1 MNSSREVQRKLLYNK
16 EKFFKEEGRQ
26 ILSPNSITTQEL
38 KHISVELLAVLLAA
52 ALSATVSALPQ
63 APVSANELKQNSAGS
78 KYDEDS
84 EAIDTS
90 VLIEIFVAPAAPVE
104 YIEDTANKN
113 CTHYADYG
121 FHCVQY
127 YQCKG
132 GTIIKDDAGLFDS
145 HLDFLPTLDPTESE
159 SKCPGALEV
168 SRFWLY
174 LR

>member
-1 MNSSREVQRKLLYNK
+1 MK
-16 EKFFKEEGRQ
+16 
-26 ILSPNSITTQEL
+26 SI
-38 KHISVELLAVLLAA
+38 AVLLAA

-63 APVSANELKQNSAGS
+63 APVSANEHRQNIARS
-78 KYDEDS
+78 KYDVDL
-84 EAIDTS
+84 EAIDAS
-90 VLIEIFVAPAAPVE
+90 VLIELDRIFGAPAAPVE
-104 YIEDTANKN
+104 YIGDTANKN
-113 CTHYADYG
+113 CTQFADYG

-168 SRFWLY
+168 CCREAAY
-174 LR
+174 EG